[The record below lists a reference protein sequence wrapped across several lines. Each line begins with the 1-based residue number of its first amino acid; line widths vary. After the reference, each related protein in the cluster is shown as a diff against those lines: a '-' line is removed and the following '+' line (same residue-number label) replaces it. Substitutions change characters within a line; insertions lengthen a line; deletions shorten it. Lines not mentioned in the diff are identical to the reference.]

1 MPKAASDEEIQ
12 LRGRA
17 RRRLLGAIVLVT
29 IAVVVLPMVL
39 DQEPRQVS
47 QDIAI
52 HIPSRDQTSP
62 LPPVAKPGGTEI
74 ARPISGK
81 PAAEPAPAKTE
92 AAEPPAKPAGEEPAT
107 PAEKPA
113 EAPPAAAKAPEPAPA
128 PVEGAGIKDGFVV
141 QVDAFSDPSNAEQRQ
156 RKLSSQ
162 GIKTFTDVVKTQKGD
177 LTRVRVGPF
186 PSREAAE
193 KERERLAKLGIQGVV
208 APK

>member
-74 ARPISGK
+74 TRPISG
-81 PAAEPAPAKTE
+81 
-92 AAEPPAKPAGEEPAT
+92 KPAGEEPAT

-113 EAPPAAAKAPEPAPA
+113 EAPPAAAKAPEPAPT

>member
-52 HIPSRDQTSP
+52 HIPSRDETSP
-62 LPPVAKPGGTEI
+62 LPPVAKPARTEI
-74 ARPISGK
+74 AKPISGK
-81 PAAEPAPAKTE
+81 PAAESA
-92 AAEPPAKPAGEEPAT
+92 PPAKSGGEGPAKPPAAS
-107 PAEKPA
+107 PEKPA
-113 EAPPAAAKAPEPAPA
+113 EAPPAAAKASEPGTAREPA
-128 PVEGAGIKDGFVV
+128 ESAGTREAFVV
-141 QVDAFSDPSNAEQRQ
+141 QVDAFSDPSNAQQRQ
-156 RKLSSQ
+156 LQLASQ
-162 GIKTFTDVVKTQKGD
+162 GVESFTDVVKTQKGA

-186 PSREAAE
+186 PSRDAAE